1 MSSKIKT
8 TFQIKVQIEGGS
20 IKRKEIVLLCILNL
34 ILIYAVNGWMC
45 VAFGS
50 ISQMC
55 VGIITYYLIIIIY
68 LVKAGDDEGSA
79 SFIIGI

>member
-1 MSSKIKT
+1 
-8 TFQIKVQIEGGS
+8 
-20 IKRKEIVLLCILNL
+20 
-34 ILIYAVNGWMC
+34 MC
-45 VAFGS
+45 VACGS